1 MEGNEQCLGDV
12 ENWVGFCDVHTKK
25 TKSCIIRKKWNI
37 AMMMRGESTHL
48 WSKLIW
54 VDCDSNIENI
64 TVTLYT
70 VVEKL
75 KVKINFN

>member
-1 MEGNEQCLGDV
+1 MPWRCRKLGGILWRSHQEDK
-12 ENWVGFCDVHTKK
+12 ELYNKEK
-25 TKSCIIRKKWNI
+25 MNI